1 MTDQSGA
8 RRNIAVLTTA
18 QALGGSSAPIV
29 MSLGGLVGQQL
40 SGNPA
45 WVTLPVSLFGVG
57 LALGTL
63 PAALLMRAWGR
74 RNAYV
79 FAAAVGVA
87 AGLIAAFGIFL
98 TSFAIFCIGSFT
110 AGLYGSYIQSY
121 RFAAA
126 DAAEGALKA
135 RAISWVMVGGL
146 IAAVVGPQL
155 VIWTRDAVTQ
165 TPYAG
170 SFLSQAALA
179 LLSVPVLLMLRAS
192 ASGGEAASENSGR
205 SLLQILAM
213 PRYLLAVATGV
224 ASYGLMAFVM
234 TAAPIAMVG
243 HGLSVDDAALGIQWH
258 LLAMFGP
265 SFVTGRLIAR
275 FGKERVSAAGL
286 VLIALSGI
294 VALAGPGLLSF
305 WFSLA
310 LLGIGLNFSF
320 IGATAMVTECHT
332 SGERAKAQGFNDFMV
347 FGVTAVVSF
356 LAGSVLHSWGWET
369 INWLLFPAVAVILVP
384 LLLQAGRGGAR

>member
-170 SFLSQAALA
+170 SVFRCTEPFHHVAAVGAHVCEFQPTENLGPIAGSLGLQFAARQIQNGLDHIQMVARVFAAWHLGLLFQPLHQRRVHRGNGTQFVQPPKGDKGHLAAL
-179 LLSVPVLLMLRAS
+179 LIVFD
-192 ASGGEAASENSGR
+192 
-205 SLLQILAM
+205 
-213 PRYLLAVATGV
+213 
-224 ASYGLMAFVM
+224 FVERQF
-234 TAAPIAMVG
+234 AN
-243 HGLSVDDAALGIQWH
+243 L
-258 LLAMFGP
+258 
-265 SFVTGRLIAR
+265 TGR
-275 FGKERVSAAGL
+275 FSDE
-286 VLIALSGI
+286 AL
-294 VALAGPGLLSF
+294 
-305 WFSLA
+305 
-310 LLGIGLNFSF
+310 
-320 IGATAMVTECHT
+320 
-332 SGERAKAQGFNDFMV
+332 
-347 FGVTAVVSF
+347 
-356 LAGSVLHSWGWET
+356 
-369 INWLLFPAVAVILVP
+369 
-384 LLLQAGRGGAR
+384 